1 MKKISTLF
9 IIASIILIGMVFTTG
24 KADFNGSLHSQV
36 SLFDSLLALF
46 RTIVIIFAW
55 AAGLALMIVITLVDV
70 FTTVITKTEFPI
82 LHYVYDTAILSF
94 SKGWYWDQFNG
105 HQLLIAAIL
114 LFSFGV
120 IYLVIIPFRKNQ
132 VVKYNHSSNGA
143 GEETV
148 QN

>member
-9 IIASIILIGMVFTTG
+9 IIASIILIGMLFTTG
-24 KADFNGSLHSQV
+24 KMDFNGSFHSQV

-70 FTTVITKTEFPI
+70 FTTLITKTEFPI
-82 LHYVYDTAILSF
+82 LHYVYDTAFLTF

-105 HQLLIAAIL
+105 LQLLIAAAL
-114 LFSFGV
+114 LLSFGV
-120 IYLVIIPFRKNQ
+120 IYLKAIPFRKNQ
-132 VVKYNHSSNGA
+132 VVKYNHYSSEASSKLSDN
-143 GEETV
+143 
-148 QN
+148 